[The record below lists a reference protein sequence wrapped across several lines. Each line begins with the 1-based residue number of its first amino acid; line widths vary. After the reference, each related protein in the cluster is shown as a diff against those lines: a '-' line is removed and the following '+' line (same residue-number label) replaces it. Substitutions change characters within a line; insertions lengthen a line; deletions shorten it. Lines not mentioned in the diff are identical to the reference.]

1 MGGRVGETGRSRG
14 MGNCNQDTECDK
26 KSLLS
31 IKGGERKRKRLVKSH
46 RMVLAEM
53 KDSEVR

>member
-26 KSLLS
+26 KKKASAVN
-31 IKGGERKRKRLVKSH
+31 KRWEKEKKE
-46 RMVLAEM
+46 AC
-53 KDSEVR
+53 EVTYNGTS